1 MKIEITVNKNVA
13 QTLLDYFNIR
23 YKKNFK
29 MNKLHLLCKL
39 AVGEVFKDQS
49 EKELAKIDKKIKE
62 L

>member
-1 MKIEITVNKNVA
+1 MKAIKLSKKVE
-13 QTLLDYFNIR
+13 QTLLDYFNVR

-39 AVGEVFKDQS
+39 AIGEVFKDQS
-49 EKELAKIDKKIKE
+49 EKERAKIDKKIKE